1 MKRIILFTLVLV
13 FTFTLSACATST
25 PAAGNPV
32 DASPTQSAETGN
44 ENPESAPVDNN
55 PVSVSISY
63 DYEGALSN
71 RLLLALGS
79 LKLSETDHPLTKEQ
93 APQMLMLWQALNNLT
108 QSGTSAEEEVSALLS
123 QIELAF
129 SPEQIA
135 SINAMKLTQTEL
147 QAWAQ
152 ENGITVGTGTG
163 LDGGTGQGVGQGQSL
178 SPEEKATKQAEN
190 GMTGSTNRESGLSA
204 AITSALINYLEG
216 IQ

>member
-1 MKRIILFTLVLV
+1 MKRIIMFTLVLV
-13 FTFTLSACATST
+13 FTLTLSACGTSSS
-25 PAAGNPV
+25 AAVNPV
-32 DASPTQSAETGN
+32 DDSPAQAANT
-44 ENPESAPVDNN
+44 NPENVETAPAQNDTA
-55 PVSVSISY
+55 PVSISY
-63 DYEGALSN
+63 DYEGALST

-79 LKLSETDHPLTKEQ
+79 VKLSETENPLTKEQ

-123 QIELAF
+123 QIELALL
-129 SPEQIA
+129 PEQIA

-147 QAWAQ
+147 QAWAL

-163 LDGGTGQGVGQGQSL
+163 LDGGTGQGMGQGQSL